1 MSFNDNLRKAKNG
14 SLNDKSINDMIIKQ
28 KFSKLFV
35 LMRNARHL
43 DEKRQ
48 GLHASAIIDS
58 DNHFCLRE
66 QVLSL
71 LFVALIFFL
80 SRLLKQ
86 AWSHSL

>member
-48 GLHASAIIDS
+48 GLHA
-58 DNHFCLRE
+58 
-66 QVLSL
+66 
-71 LFVALIFFL
+71 
-80 SRLLKQ
+80 
-86 AWSHSL
+86 

>member
-35 LMRNARHL
+35 LMRNARHH

-58 DNHFCLRE
+58 DNHFCLKT
-66 QVLSL
+66 
-71 LFVALIFFL
+71 FYT
-80 SRLLKQ
+80 
-86 AWSHSL
+86 